1 MLVKNLSLILGRRR
15 EKEVN
20 PRIWACE
27 GVGAVRAC
35 VPIVCV
41 QVNSREVQERAAAVL
56 GPETRAP
63 WHSSSAHPPPPPA
76 SVSLC
81 PPCPH

>member
-1 MLVKNLSLILGRRR
+1 MCMCVC
-15 EKEVN
+15 VCVCVC
-20 PRIWACE
+20 A
-27 GVGAVRAC
+27 RAC
-35 VPIVCV
+35 PLCV
-41 QVNSREVQERAAAVL
+41 SRINSREVQERAAAVL

-81 PPCPH
+81 PPRPH